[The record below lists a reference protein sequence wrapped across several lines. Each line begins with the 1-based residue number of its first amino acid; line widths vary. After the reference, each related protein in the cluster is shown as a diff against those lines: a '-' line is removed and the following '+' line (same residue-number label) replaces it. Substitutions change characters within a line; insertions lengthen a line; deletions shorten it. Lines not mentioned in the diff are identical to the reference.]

1 MALIRSGTVGTIG
14 AEDKCVCSSPAGRPG
29 VAHRCMC
36 ADGIANGVS
45 IYVFLWRY
53 TYAREDPE
61 TLVSVCLFAMSM
73 SQHSL

>member
-1 MALIRSGTVGTIG
+1 
-14 AEDKCVCSSPAGRPG
+14 